1 MKRILIFAPML
12 ALSLLPCQAGTV
24 AGDLLTIYNSSV
36 QTPANIVD
44 QIGFDL
50 DGNPLTTIGFPLGS
64 LGAGCGADNVG
75 IEDPCTFYYINDPNL
90 ADLNQDYILSAN
102 PTPIFYT
109 LYDGAFLSDFVG
121 VVDGYVGFFSAGGLY
136 PAGATILDG
145 PVIGANC
152 SDGTAATCQ
161 ESLAAVNV
169 SALLART
176 IQVCELGNDCETEP
190 YQVGYTAAFTSSDF
204 TVPEPGTLAL
214 LGIGLAVFGLR
225 KRIRA

>member
-109 LYDGAFLSDFVG
+109 LYDGAFLSD
-121 VVDGYVGFFSAGGLY
+121 VVMVADGYLGFFSAGGAT
-136 PAGATILDG
+136 PAGATILGG